1 MPFMPNISIF
11 DYRLNPEIGI
21 DFIRRKYVGCE
32 YLICIGKME
41 IKKALIVQDQG
52 FIELF
57 GV

>member
-1 MPFMPNISIF
+1 MPNISIF